1 MFREGGELIHG
12 LLERFQI
19 GRRCCDGNNGGISG
33 GCVGGIGVCPAAVL
47 LDRLDALVVV
57 V

>member
-1 MFREGGELIHG
+1 MFREGGERIHG

-19 GRRCCDGNNGGISG
+19 GRRCCDGSSG
-33 GCVGGIGVCPAAVL
+33 GCVGGIGVCPATVL